1 MPRQPLLT
9 FLCRARGRALLGAA
23 VLRAL
28 RRWPRMAR
36 AASGGLVQM
45 AHVAALGLLLLL
57 APWAQAWD
65 PERIAQAAARHGEQ
79 AVQSVRMLR
88 GIVAPLLQQD
98 EQAQLA
104 GINEFFNR
112 RIVFREDVDNWGQVD
127 YWASPL
133 ESLQRGLGDCEDYAI
148 AKYFTLTAMGVPH
161 RKLRLVYVRVTAGAA
176 GGAALPH
183 MVLAYYATP
192 DAEPLVLDNL
202 ITEVRRA
209 GRRPDLTPVFSFNAE
224 GIWEGVGAIAV
235 AGSPTD
241 RLTRWRDVLAR
252 ALQEGFQ

>member
-1 MPRQPLLT
+1 MPGARQ
-9 FLCRARGRALLGAA
+9 
-23 VLRAL
+23 LRAL
-28 RRWPRMAR
+28 RQLQGRWQRW
-36 AASGGLVQM
+36 
-45 AHVAALGLLLLL
+45 ALWVLRIAGWGLLMLV
-57 APWAQAWD
+57 PVAQAWD
-65 PERIAQAAARHGEQ
+65 PERIAQAAARQGEQ
-79 AVQSVRMLR
+79 AVQGVRMLR
-88 GIVAPLLQQD
+88 SLVTPLLQQD

-104 GINEFFNR
+104 GVNEFFNR
-112 RIVFREDVDNWGQVD
+112 RIVFREDIDNWGQAD

-133 ESLQRGLGDCEDYAI
+133 ESLQRGMGDCEDYAI
-148 AKYFTLTAMGVPH
+148 AKYFTLTAMGIPH
-161 RKLRLVYVRVTAGAA
+161 RKLRLVYVRVSAGGP

-183 MVLAYYATP
+183 MVLAYYASP

-224 GIWEGVGAIAV
+224 GIWEGVGTVTV

-252 ALQEGFQ
+252 AWQEGFQ